1 MHWIVIQFVEEETTL
16 MNDPLFSREALHEYT
31 KGPEKQNQRRLRQM
45 KSCFV
50 KADKKKDACESSE
63 LKSSLKCQFCDGNHD
78 LDDCQFYNELS
89 VEDRSSFLKKN
100 KLCYGCY
107 REITSTHTAR
117 TCNNRRICKVCQG
130 KVPSGLHG
138 YKMKRNKTLDN
149 DIDKM
154 REKTE
159 SINSNCTGFKNA
171 GTVVVEVISICVV
184 KVRLRHCNSK
194 KEVKTFS
201 LRDSCSQGTFLTE
214 LILKKLDATAVG
226 ILININTLN
235 NNQKVS
241 STLVDRIMV
250 SKQVLSTRNQIH
262 WVKLPKL
269 YTRKDIPVDPSK
281 VANSLKL
288 KKWRYLDCIAGKI
301 VSDDAVSID
310 VLIGANCTKAF
321 EPIDFIASKNGGLYA
336 LETVLGWCVVGPIVR
351 ICKRDDVI
359 ICNRIAVEGAG
370 TKQISRHQFEFQK
383 EVKDTGITDMVL
395 RMY

>member
-1 MHWIVIQFVEEETTL
+1 
-16 MNDPLFSREALHEYT
+16 
-31 KGPEKQNQRRLRQM
+31 
-45 KSCFV
+45 
-50 KADKKKDACESSE
+50 
-63 LKSSLKCQFCDGNHD
+63 
-78 LDDCQFYNELS
+78 
-89 VEDRSSFLKKN
+89 
-100 KLCYGCY
+100 
-107 REITSTHTAR
+107 
-117 TCNNRRICKVCQG
+117 
-130 KVPSGLHG
+130 
-138 YKMKRNKTLDN
+138 
-149 DIDKM
+149 M

-201 LRDSCSQGTFLTE
+201 LLDSCSQGTFLTE

-321 EPIDFIASKNGGLYA
+321 EPTDFIASKNGGLYA

-351 ICKRDDVI
+351 SCKRDDVI